1 MPDTRCRACGDL
13 VPGGFR
19 ATGELCPECAFE
31 APPFDRA
38 AAYGAYTNGLRE
50 LIHLLKYEQLRP
62 AAKVLGRM
70 LAEAVGTL
78 ELSGDV
84 TVIPVPLHASKLRQ
98 RGFNQSELIA
108 IESLRHLSKHPDAK
122 FAMEIAAMKR
132 RRDTPSQVGMTRE
145 ARAENLRG
153 AFAITSRALVRDKQ
167 VLLIDDVLTTGA
179 TVSECTRVLRRAG
192 AQRVWVATVA
202 RAVRV
207 TDTFALG
214 KENSQDAPLAIAAH
228 GQ

>member
-1 MPDTRCRACGDL
+1 ML
-13 VPGGFR
+13 S
-19 ATGELCPECAFE
+19 E
-31 APPFDRA
+31 AI
-38 AAYGAYTNGLRE
+38 GA
-50 LIHLLKYEQLRP
+50 
-62 AAKVLGRM
+62 
-70 LAEAVGTL
+70 L
-78 ELSGDV
+78 ELSGDI

-108 IESLRHLSKHPDAK
+108 NESLRHLSKYPDAK

-207 TDTFALG
+207 TDTFAVG
-214 KENSQDAPLAIAAH
+214 EGNSQEVPLAIAAH
-228 GQ
+228 P

>member
-1 MPDTRCRACGDL
+1 MPETRCRACGDL
-13 VPGGFR
+13 VPAGFP
-19 ATGELCPECAFE
+19 TKDMCPDCAFE

-38 AAYGAYTNGLRE
+38 AAYGAYKNGLRE
-50 LIHLLKYEQLRP
+50 LIHLLKYERIKP

-70 LAEAVGTL
+70 LSEAVETL
-78 ELSGDV
+78 ELTGEIV
-84 TVIPVPLHASKLRQ
+84 VVPVPLHASKLRE

-108 IESLRHLSKHPDAK
+108 SESLRHLHKKETAK
-122 FAMEIAAMKR
+122 FALEVAAMKR
-132 RRDTPSQVGMTRE
+132 RKDTPSQVGMTRE

-153 AFAITSRALVRDKQ
+153 AFGITSRGLVRDKQ
-167 VLLIDDVLTTGA
+167 VLLVDDVMTTGA

-207 TDTFALG
+207 TDTFAVG
-214 KENSQDAPLAIAAH
+214 QQDSEHASLAIATH
-228 GQ
+228 G

>member
-1 MPDTRCRACGDL
+1 MPDARCRACGDL
-13 VPGGFR
+13 VPTGFQ

-38 AAYGAYTNGLRE
+38 AAYGPYTNGLRE
-50 LIHLLKYEQLRP
+50 LIHLLKYEQIRP

-70 LAEAVGTL
+70 LADAAGTL
-78 ELSGDV
+78 EMSGDV
-84 TVIPVPLHASKLRQ
+84 VVIPVPLHASKLRQ

-108 IESLRHLSKHPDAK
+108 SEAVRHLRNSANAH
-122 FAMEIAAMKR
+122 FAMEVAAMKR

-153 AFAITSRALVRDKQ
+153 AFGVTSRALVRDKQ
-167 VLLIDDVLTTGA
+167 VLLVDDVLTTGA

-207 TDTFALG
+207 TDTFAVG
-214 KENSQDAPLAIAAH
+214 EGNSQDVPLAIAAH
-228 GQ
+228 G

>member
-1 MPDTRCRACGDL
+1 MPAGFQVAGD
-13 VPGGFR
+13 
-19 ATGELCPECAFE
+19 LCPECAFE

-50 LIHLLKYEQLRP
+50 LIHLLKYEEVRP

-70 LAEAVGTL
+70 LSEAVDSL

-84 TVIPVPLHASKLRQ
+84 VLIPVPLHASKMRQ

-108 IESLRHLSKHPDAK
+108 SESLRHLNRSENSK
-122 FAMEIAAMKR
+122 FILELAAMKR
-132 RRDTPSQVGMTRE
+132 RKDTPSQVGMTRE

-153 AFAITSRALVRDKQ
+153 AFGVTSRAVVRDKQ
-167 VLLIDDVLTTGA
+167 VLLVDDVLTTGA

-192 AQRVWVATVA
+192 AKCVWVATVA

-214 KENSQDAPLAIAAH
+214 NEHSHDVPLAIAAH
-228 GQ
+228 G